1 MNALKDK
8 SQGVPQ
14 TYRLIDLLT
23 PSSPH
28 SVLGSNTFLI
38 LIDLLTSWSRSQEV
52 NKSISLGVRD
62 SNFLLFIGSNPP
74 LANRR
79 HLTFYPSMCSFS
91 MKIITAT
98 FNNLSMIAPITL
110 LRVTDYLKVTRLVTN
125 CTLNGV
131 VKYA

>member
-1 MNALKDK
+1 MNDSKNMNDMKAL
-8 SQGVPQ
+8 SINSLYERNIVES
-14 TYRLIDLLT
+14 YRNRLHN
-23 PSSPH
+23 PSYRHNRSWGRSP
-28 SVLGSNTFLI
+28 
-38 LIDLLTSWSRSQEV
+38 
-52 NKSISLGVRD
+52 K
-62 SNFLLFIGSNPP
+62 PP
-74 LANRR
+74 LTNGRR
-79 HLTFYPSMCSFS
+79 LAFYPSMCSFS